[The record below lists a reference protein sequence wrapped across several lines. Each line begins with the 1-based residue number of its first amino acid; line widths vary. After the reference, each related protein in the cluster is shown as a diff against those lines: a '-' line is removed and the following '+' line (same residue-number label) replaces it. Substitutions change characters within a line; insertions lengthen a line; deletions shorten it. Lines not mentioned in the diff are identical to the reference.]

1 MAGKNNTRLV
11 VVESPTKAKTIRGF
25 LPAGYRVAASMGH
38 VRDLPESA
46 TDIPAKYKGQEWAR
60 LGVNV
65 DADFEPLY
73 IVPAKKAKIVSE
85 LKALLKD
92 ADELIVA
99 TDEDREG
106 ESIGWHL
113 VQVLNP
119 RVPISRIVFHE
130 ITPEAIRAALASP
143 RQIDEDLVRAQET
156 RRILDRLV
164 GYTVSPLLWKKI
176 STGLS
181 AGRVQSVAVR
191 LLVQRE
197 RERRAF
203 RSATYWDLKATLLRG
218 ITPFGATLTAVNG
231 KRVATGRDFDE
242 NTGRLKTADVVLLD
256 GEQARALEERL
267 RQSAWKVA
275 ETDEKPTVR
284 RPYPPFTTS
293 TLQQEANRKLRLS
306 ARDTMRIAQ
315 RLYEEGLITYMRT
328 DSVHLSEQAIKAS
341 RSRIRSLY
349 GDNYLSPQPRQFTT
363 KSKGA
368 QEAHEA
374 IRPAGTEMRTVEELR
389 LTGVEGALY
398 DLIWKRTVASQMAEA
413 RLTYLTATIQ
423 ADGATFRASGKRID
437 FPGFFRAYVEGQD
450 DPDAALEDREE
461 PLPPLK
467 AGDDLALRALEA
479 LSHATQPPA
488 RYTEATLVKTL
499 EQEGIGRPSTYA
511 SIIGTVIDR
520 GYVERVSNQLV
531 PTFTAFAVT
540 GLLEKNFPHLVDTQF
555 TARMEEELDE
565 IAEGDAQ
572 WLPYLRDF
580 FLGPDGLD
588 ETVKK
593 GQDSIDPREA
603 STVILEDLGAR
614 VRIGRFGPFA
624 EMEADGETFTASL
637 PEGIAPA
644 DLTAEQVSQ
653 LVKAKAEGPDVL
665 GTDPATGK
673 PILMLQGRFGP
684 YVQLGEAEEGSKAKP
699 KRASLP
705 KGMNPADVK
714 LDFALQLLSLP
725 RTLGN
730 HPETGK
736 EIQANVG
743 RFGPYV
749 VHDGDFRSLAKS
761 DDVYTVDLA
770 RALELISQPK
780 GGRGQRAAVE
790 PIRSLGAHPRDGEP
804 VNLYEG
810 RYGPYVKHGSVNASI
825 PKGTGPDQVT
835 LEQAVTLLAEREAA
849 GPPAKKGAR
858 GRGGRAAA
866 KTTRAP
872 AKSGTKSAKA
882 ADTAGK
888 KPAAKSKTAA
898 SARTAAARKTART
911 ASKTASSRTGAKKPP
926 KK

>member
-1 MAGKNNTRLV
+1 MAGKKEMRLV

-46 TDIPAKYKGQEWAR
+46 TDIPAEHKGKEWAR

-73 IVPAKKAKIVSE
+73 VVPAGKRKIVAE
-85 LKALLKD
+85 LRALLKD
-92 ADELIVA
+92 AGELVVA

-119 RVPISRIVFHE
+119 KVPISRIVFHE
-130 ITPEAIRAALASP
+130 ITPEAIQAALASP

-191 LLVQRE
+191 LLVNRE

-218 ITPFGATLTAVNG
+218 ITPFTAVLTAVNG

-242 NTGRLKTADVVLLD
+242 NTGRLKTADVVLL
-256 GEQARALEERL
+256 GEAESRSLQERL
-267 RQSAWKVA
+267 RASGWKVA

-349 GDNYLSPQPRQFTT
+349 GDTYLSPQPRQFTT

-423 ADGATFRASGKRID
+423 AGDATFRASGKRID

-467 AGDDLALRALEA
+467 PGDDLALRALEA
-479 LSHATQPPA
+479 LSHSTQPPA

-540 GLLEKNFPHLVDTQF
+540 GLLEKNFPSLVDTKF
-555 TARMEEELDE
+555 TAKMEEELDE
-565 IAEGDAQ
+565 IAEGGAQ

-580 FLGPDGLD
+580 FLGADGLD
-588 ETVKK
+588 ETVKR
-593 GQDSIDPREA
+593 GQESIDPREA

-653 LVKAKAEGPDVL
+653 LVRAKAEGPDVL
-665 GTDPATGK
+665 GNDPVTGK

-705 KGMNPADVK
+705 KGMNPADLTLEV
-714 LDFALQLLSLP
+714 ALQLLSLP
-725 RTLGN
+725 RTLGT

-736 EIQANVG
+736 EIQANAG

-770 RALELISQPK
+770 RAMELISQPK
-780 GGRGQRAAVE
+780 GGRGQRAAIE

-804 VNLYEG
+804 VNLFEG
-810 RYGPYVKHGSVNASI
+810 RYGPYVKHGAVNASI
-825 PKGTGPDQVT
+825 PKGTGPDEVT

-849 GPPAKKGAR
+849 APTKKGAR
-858 GRGGRAAA
+858 GRGGRAAGKA
-866 KTTRAP
+866 PRA
-872 AKSGTKSAKA
+872 ASKSGAKSAKA
-882 ADTAGK
+882 ADTAAK
-888 KPAAKSKTAA
+888 KPARAAKSKTAA
-898 SARTAAARKTART
+898 SARTAAAKKTART
-911 ASKTASSRTGAKKPP
+911 ASKTAGTRKPP

>member
-1 MAGKNNTRLV
+1 MAGKKEMRLV

-46 TDIPAKYKGQEWAR
+46 TDIPAEHKGKEWAR

-73 IVPAKKAKIVSE
+73 VVPAGKRKIVAE
-85 LKALLKD
+85 LQALLKD
-92 ADELIVA
+92 AGELVVA

-119 RVPISRIVFHE
+119 KVPISRIVFHE
-130 ITPEAIRAALASP
+130 ITPEAIQAALASP

-191 LLVQRE
+191 LLVNRE

-218 ITPFGATLTAVNG
+218 ITPFTAVLTAVNG

-242 NTGRLKTADVVLLD
+242 NTGRLKTADVVLL
-256 GEQARALEERL
+256 GEAESRSLQERL
-267 RQSAWKVA
+267 RASGWKVA

-349 GDNYLSPQPRQFTT
+349 GDTYLSPQPRQFTT

-423 ADGATFRASGKRID
+423 AGDATFRASGKRID

-467 AGDDLALRALEA
+467 PGDDLALRALEA
-479 LSHATQPPA
+479 LSHSTQPPA

-540 GLLEKNFPHLVDTQF
+540 GLLEKNFPSLVDTKF
-555 TARMEEELDE
+555 TAKMEEELDE
-565 IAEGDAQ
+565 IAEGGAQ

-580 FLGPDGLD
+580 FLGADGLD
-588 ETVKK
+588 ETVKR
-593 GQDSIDPREA
+593 GQESIDPREA

-653 LVKAKAEGPDVL
+653 LVRAKAEGPDVL
-665 GTDPATGK
+665 GNDPVTGK

-705 KGMNPADVK
+705 KGMNPADLTLEV
-714 LDFALQLLSLP
+714 ALQLLSLP
-725 RTLGN
+725 RTLGT

-736 EIQANVG
+736 EIQANAG

-770 RALELISQPK
+770 RAMELISQPK
-780 GGRGQRAAVE
+780 GGRGQRAAIE

-804 VNLYEG
+804 VNLFEG
-810 RYGPYVKHGSVNASI
+810 RYGPYVKHGAVNASI
-825 PKGTGPDQVT
+825 PKGTGPDEVT

-849 GPPAKKGAR
+849 APTKKGAR
-858 GRGGRAAA
+858 GRGGRAAGKA
-866 KTTRAP
+866 PRA
-872 AKSGTKSAKA
+872 ASKSGAKSAKA
-882 ADTAGK
+882 ADTAAK
-888 KPAAKSKTAA
+888 KPARAAKSKTAA
-898 SARTAAARKTART
+898 SARTAAAKKTART
-911 ASKTASSRTGAKKPP
+911 ASKTAGTRKPP